1 MNDEVKTLLGNRD
14 AGDEQGSCGIRRRL
28 LEGGE
33 QRQFA
38 VSQVVIKDARPHFH
52 NKTWE
57 LYVVQKGKG
66 ILKLDGEAIEIKE
79 GDVIEIPPKVVHQAI
94 PDPEMTV
101 LVVMSPYNAEK
112 CDIEYLK

>member
-1 MNDEVKTLLGNRD
+1 MSGILKPLLSNRD
-14 AGDEQGSCGIRRRL
+14 ASDEQGSCGIRKRL
-28 LEGGE
+28 LDGGE

-38 VSQVVIKDARPHFH
+38 VSQVVIKDARAHFH

-57 LYVVQKGKG
+57 LYIVQKGQG
-66 ILKLDGEAIEIKE
+66 ILKLDGVAMEIKE

-94 PDPEMTV
+94 PQPEMTV

-112 CDIEYLK
+112 CDIEYL